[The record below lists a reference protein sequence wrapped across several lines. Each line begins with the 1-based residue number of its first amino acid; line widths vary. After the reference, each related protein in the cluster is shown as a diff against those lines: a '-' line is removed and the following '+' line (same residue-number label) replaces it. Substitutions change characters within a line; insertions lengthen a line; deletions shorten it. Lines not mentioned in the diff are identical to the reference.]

1 MKNNLREEKEVVFDG
16 CMNVLSLPSGWK
28 AITPKKKQYHIG
40 DNSAFHSTQGFLSH
54 YIKI

>member
-28 AITPKKKQYHIG
+28 AITPKKTIPHRR
-40 DNSAFHSTQGFLSH
+40 
-54 YIKI
+54 